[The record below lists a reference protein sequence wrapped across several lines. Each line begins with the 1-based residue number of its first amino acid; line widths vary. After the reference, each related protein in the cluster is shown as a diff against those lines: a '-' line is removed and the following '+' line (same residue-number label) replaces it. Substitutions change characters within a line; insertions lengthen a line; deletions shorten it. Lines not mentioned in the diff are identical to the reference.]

1 MACNIVCISRASGAG
16 GAEIG
21 RLVAER
27 LGFSCV
33 DEEIVAHAAAAG
45 GVGADE
51 VASEEERRSLAARL
65 LEAMGQSGAEAWAL
79 GATPSFSRAADLG
92 GPDLRGLIRRAI
104 EETADRGNV
113 VIVAHAASH
122 ALGPRPGLLRVLVT
136 ASPGTR
142 TARVA
147 ESLGLDERRAA
158 RAVKDADASRRDYLK
173 RFYGV
178 DEESPTQYD
187 LVLNTDVLS
196 VDQAARLIASAA
208 TDRDR

>member
-1 MACNIVCISRASGAG
+1 MTCSVVCISRATGAG
-16 GAEIG
+16 GEEVG

-27 LGFSCV
+27 LGYSRA
-33 DEEIVAHAAAAG
+33 DEEIVAQAAASG

-79 GATPSFSRAADLG
+79 GATPHFRPAELTSL
-92 GPDLRGLIRRAI
+92 DLRGLIRRAI
-104 EETADRGNV
+104 EETAERGDV

-122 ALGPRPGLLRVLVT
+122 ALGPRPDLLRVLVT
-136 ASPGTR
+136 ASTATR

-147 ESLGLDERRAA
+147 ERLGLDEREAA
-158 RAVKDADASRRDYLK
+158 RAVKEADAARRDYLK
-173 RFYGV
+173 RFYGI
-178 DEESPTQYD
+178 DNESPTQYD

-196 VDQAARLIASAA
+196 YERAADLVAGAASAA
-208 TDRDR
+208 